1 MNAPIILVLSLAAL
15 VPGAAAPL
23 EAKDPVKTPRG
34 PLTGNWGGD
43 HAGAVLTDR
52 GAKFDF
58 DCAEGSIDGPI
69 TPDGEGRFDLAGTYI
84 QDAPGPTRPGRE
96 QGRPARYRGRVERDT
111 MTLSVELPGSDVV
124 IGTFKLV
131 RDRLPR
137 VRKCG

>member
-15 VPGAAAPL
+15 VPAAASPL

-52 GAKFDF
+52 GAKLDF
-58 DCAEGSIDGPI
+58 DCAEVSIDGPI
-69 TPDGEGRFDLAGTYI
+69 TPDGEGRFDLAGTYV

-96 QGRPARYRGRVERDT
+96 QGRPARYRGRVEGDT
-111 MTLSVELPGSDVV
+111 MRLSVELSGSDVV

-137 VRKCG
+137 VRKCS